1 MTYTIWSNAG
11 RYEWIIHTN
20 EEIIARSGLIYTSR
34 SRAKQ
39 KLLIELNRMEDP
51 RHELET

>member
-11 RYEWIIHTN
+11 RYEWIIYTHET
-20 EEIIARSGLIYTSR
+20 IIARSGLIYTSR

-39 KLLIELNRMEDP
+39 KLITELNHMEE
-51 RHELET
+51 HKYELEA